1 MKHRDLNLTLL
12 KLHLRSK
19 DLVINSLKQG
29 SSAKLYW
36 LHPLTIAIWF
46 RVVNVIGMLQN
57 NISITF
63 IQQLESNRYTMPPKR
78 NPLKLNKLQ
87 LRTLALVQ
95 VLAGDERACELDEA
109 TGEVTIKH
117 LPHAHGDHVH
127 IGAFSISARDASGL
141 ENPAVWTALSRK
153 GFVRVGLADA
163 ITLTPMGLSYDT
175 GLSEQLVQES
185 DH

>member
-1 MKHRDLNLTLL
+1 
-12 KLHLRSK
+12 
-19 DLVINSLKQG
+19 
-29 SSAKLYW
+29 
-36 LHPLTIAIWF
+36 
-46 RVVNVIGMLQN
+46 MLQN

-63 IQQLESNRYTMPPKR
+63 IQQIESNWSTMPPKR

-95 VLAGDERACELDEA
+95 VLAGDERACEHDEA
-109 TGEVTIKH
+109 TGEVTINH
-117 LPHAHGDHVH
+117 LPNAHGDHVH
-127 IGAFSISARDASGL
+127 LGAFSVSARDASGL

-153 GFVRVGLADA
+153 GLVRVGLADA

-175 GLSEQLVQES
+175 GLSEQFIQES